1 MTCSLSKKD
10 RNSDAKTKAA
20 CKISITKL
28 KKIISLPDS
37 NAKEKKPNMMK
48 RKSLSEGYDEKKK
61 KKKKKQDSHEEKEKH
76 NSFSAP
82 LVIKE
87 QSEHDSDAK
96 EKKPHMVK
104 RKSLPDG
111 YNEKKKKKKQESPE
125 KKEKHRSFSAPLV
138 IKEPS
143 EHDSDAKEKKPY
155 MLKRKSLPDGYNEKK
170 KKKKQESPEK
180 KEKHRSFSAPL
191 VIKEPSEHDSDAKQ
205 KKLKRKSTSES
216 YDEKMKK
223 PLIIDEEPE
232 EFTTKMLIGES
243 SRSSCGICFDLK
255 TDLDMFKRKSCN
267 HLFCV
272 DCISKYVDSQ
282 LNNNV
287 VKVTCPTP
295 NCSAKLLPRHL
306 QHILPKE
313 FIDRW
318 ELAKYE
324 SKIALEQKTYC
335 AFKDCSVLLVN
346 DNDRGEVLTSCEC
359 PSCHRL
365 FYAQC
370 KVPWHAEMNCQEFQD
385 LKHNTNE
392 VDLDDK
398 FLKLAKRNK
407 WQRCP
412 NCSIYVKRRSG
423 CEHMKCRCK
432 CNFCYLCGK
441 KWKHGHLCKKRE
453 RLLG

>member
-10 RNSDAKTKAA
+10 RNSDAKTKAV

-28 KKIISLPDS
+28 KK
-37 NAKEKKPNMMK
+37 
-48 RKSLSEGYDEKKK
+48 RKSLPESSHENSMKQDSDAKE
-61 KKKKKQDSHEEKEKH
+61 KKKKQDSPEKRVKQS
-76 NSFSAP
+76 SFSAP

-87 QSEHDSDAK
+87 SSEHDSDAR
-96 EKKPHMVK
+96 EKKPNTMK
-104 RKSLPDG
+104 RKSLLEG
-111 YNEKKKKKKQESPE
+111 YYEKMKKQEHDSHE
-125 KKEKHRSFSAPLV
+125 KRVKHSSFSAPLV
-138 IKEPS
+138 IKESLEYDSDAREKKPDTMKRKS
-143 EHDSDAKEKKPY
+143 LLEGYYEKKKKQKQDSHEKRVKHSSFSVPLVIKESLEHDSDAREKKP
-155 MLKRKSLPDGYNEKK
+155 N
-170 KKKKQESPEK
+170 
-180 KEKHRSFSAPL
+180 
-191 VIKEPSEHDSDAKQ
+191 II
-205 KKLKRKSTSES
+205 KRKSTSET

-223 PLIIDEEPE
+223 PLILDDEPE

-272 DCISKYVDSQ
+272 DCISRYVDSQ

-295 NCSAKLLPRHL
+295 NCSAKLFPRHL

-346 DNDRGEVLTSCEC
+346 DNDMGEVLTSCEC

-365 FYAQC
+365 FCAQC
-370 KVPWHAEMNCQEFQD
+370 KVPWHAEMNCQEFHD
-385 LKHNTNE
+385 LKRNTNE

-398 FLKLAKRNK
+398 FLKLAKINK

-412 NCSIYVKRRSG
+412 NCSIYVKRSSG
-423 CEHMKCRCK
+423 CEHMKCRFVLYSKLSC
-432 CNFCYLCGK
+432 
-441 KWKHGHLCKKRE
+441 
-453 RLLG
+453 